1 MGDKKFLQ
9 DEAELVEVLDLLTKD
24 QILDA
29 DDLQSQVV
37 PVPEWGGSVLI
48 RGMTG
53 IERDAFE
60 ESLLKGKGKNTKVN
74 MQNIRAKLVA
84 HSVVNGDGERMFSDA
99 DVRALG
105 QKSAAALDRIFDVA
119 QELSGITKAD
129 VEELAANLADGQ
141 ADGFGLG

>member
-1 MGDKKFLQ
+1 MGDDKKFLQ
-9 DEAELVEVLDLLTKD
+9 DEAELVDMLTKD

-29 DDLQSQVV
+29 KDLQTEVV
-37 PVPEWGGSVLI
+37 EVPEWGGSVKI

-53 IERDAFE
+53 VERDAFE
-60 ESLLKGKGKNTKVN
+60 ESLLRGKGKNTRVN

-84 HSVVNGDGERMFSDA
+84 HSVVNGDGERMFSNA
-99 DVRALG
+99 DVQALG
-105 QKSAAALDRIFDVA
+105 KKSAAALDRIFDVA

-141 ADGFGLG
+141 GDGFGLG